1 MSLAHAIASIL
12 LQSPRTGYDLSK
24 EFNEKVSCYWQATS
38 QQIYRELARMQ
49 EKNWVE
55 VEVLPQSV
63 RPDKKIYSLTD
74 VGRQELIS
82 WIAEPSEATAIREN
96 LLVKVRSGF
105 IVPED
110 ILIREIE
117 RRKQFHQQKLE
128 YYRSRELEFGDL
140 NHLSRPERHIYLT
153 LRCGIRYE
161 TMWIEWCDEA
171 IASLLIPQESQE

>member
-1 MSLAHAIASIL
+1 MSLAHAIATIL
-12 LQSPRTGYDLSK
+12 LQSPQTGYDLSK
-24 EFNEKVSCYWQATS
+24 EFSERVSCYWQATS

-49 EKNWVE
+49 EKGWVE

-82 WIAEPSEATAIREN
+82 WIAQPSEPTAIRED
-96 LLVKVRSGF
+96 LLVKVRGGF
-105 IVPED
+105 IIPED

-117 RRKQFHQQKLE
+117 RRKQFHQQKLA
-128 YYRSRELEFGDL
+128 YYRSRELEFGDVD
-140 NHLSRPERHIYLT
+140 HLSRPQRHMHLT

-171 IASLLIPQESQE
+171 IACLIKC

>member
-12 LQSPRTGYDLSK
+12 LQSPQTGYDLSK

-55 VEVLPQSV
+55 VEILPQSV

-74 VGRQELIS
+74 TGRQELIS
-82 WIAEPSEATAIREN
+82 WIAEPSQATAIRED

-117 RRKQFHQQKLE
+117 RRKQFHQQKLDF
-128 YYRSRELEFGDL
+128 YRSRELEFGDL
-140 NHLSRPERHIYLT
+140 KQLSRPHRYMYLT

-161 TMWIEWCDEA
+161 TTWIEWCDEA
-171 IASLLIPQESQE
+171 IAFLLIPEETPG